1 MAFSLKNDG
10 QPLILVVDDSEAK
23 RYTVVHLLTRAGY
36 TVREAVTGLDGLEQ
50 TIALR
55 PDLIILDI
63 NLPDISG
70 IDVCRKIRQHADV
83 ASVIVLQLSA
93 TYVSPTDRI
102 QGLDGGADAYI
113 TQPVENEELLA
124 TIKSLLRMRMAEKR
138 AQKLAQEWE
147 ITFNSIESGVLLLNR
162 DLSIARHNEA
172 MTSFIRPGESLVGKN
187 WSDFQFRLMGSRD
200 LDPIDRLLQTL
211 SSQEDEFEI
220 TDGRWIHITVHA
232 VLDESGSFNGAV
244 CILNDVT
251 ERQRANTELRQA
263 KRIAEQASEAK
274 TEFLANMSHEMRTPM
289 NVVFG
294 IANILS
300 RNPALDERHQ
310 KLVTT
315 LQSSA
320 DSLLS
325 LINDLL
331 DIAKIEARSV
341 EIEVQPF
348 DLYEVMQN
356 VFSQMRI
363 RALEKRINFDLK
375 YHVPIERSTFVGD
388 SGRLNQIMLNLI
400 GNALK
405 FTENG
410 AVIVEVSQ
418 EAAGLRIDVRDSG
431 IGIAPQ
437 FQEAIFQKFTQGD
450 ASINRT
456 HGGTGLGLAIT
467 QSLVDMMGGR
477 IVVES
482 TLGVGSTFTV
492 YLPLVPHA
500 ETGHAPLAVAAEL
513 PSDAGL
519 SRGNILLVEDH
530 PSNVL
535 VATTLLEDFGFSVD
549 VVGDGLHALEKM
561 KAFAYDV
568 VLMDVQM
575 PGIDG
580 LEATRQFRQY
590 ERDNNS
596 VPLAI
601 IGMTAHAMDGYK
613 EKCLKTGMNDYISKP
628 FNSDE
633 LKNKLHLYIG
643 RRVSQ
648 ARAGRAS
655 DAI

>member
-36 TVREAVTGLDGLEQ
+36 IVREAETGLEGLEQ
-50 TIALR
+50 TITLR

-70 IDVCRKIRQHADV
+70 IDVCRRIRQHSDV

-93 TYVSPTDRI
+93 TYVSPSDRI

-138 AQKLAQEWE
+138 AQKLAKEWE

-162 DLSIARHNEA
+162 DLSIARHNRA
-172 MTSFIRPGESLVGKN
+172 MIDFIKQSEPLAGKS
-187 WSDFQFRLMGSRD
+187 WSDFQSRMMGSRD
-200 LDPIDRLLQTL
+200 VDPIDRLLQTL
-211 SSQEDEFEI
+211 TSQEDEFELA
-220 TDGRWIHITVHA
+220 DGRWIHITVHA
-232 VLDESGSFNGAV
+232 VLDESKNFNGAV

-251 ERQRANTELRQA
+251 ERQRANTELRLA

-310 KLVTT
+310 KLVST

-375 YHVPIERSTFVGD
+375 YNLPVDRSTFVGD
-388 SGRLNQIMLNLI
+388 SARLSQIMLNLI

-405 FTENG
+405 FTEAG
-410 AVIVEVSQ
+410 SVIVEVGQ
-418 EAAGLRIDVRDSG
+418 ETAGLRIDVTDSG
-431 IGIAPQ
+431 IGIAPE

-467 QSLVDMMGGR
+467 QSLVEMMGGR
-477 IVVES
+477 IAVDSRV
-482 TLGVGSTFTV
+482 GDGSTFTV
-492 YLPLVPHA
+492 HLPLVPYQ
-500 ETGHAPLAVAAEL
+500 ETGHAPMAVAAEL
-513 PSDAGL
+513 PPDAGL
-519 SRGNILLVEDH
+519 SKGNILLVEDH

-549 VVGDGLHALEKM
+549 VVGDGLQALEKM
-561 KAFAYDV
+561 KACSYDV

-580 LEATRQFRQY
+580 LEATRQFRRY

-596 VPLAI
+596 GPLPI

-613 EKCLKTGMNDYISKP
+613 EKCLRTGMDDYISKP

-633 LKNKLHLYIG
+633 LKSKLHLHIG
-643 RRVSQ
+643 RRLSQ
-648 ARAGRAS
+648 ARVGRHPQ
-655 DAI
+655 AI